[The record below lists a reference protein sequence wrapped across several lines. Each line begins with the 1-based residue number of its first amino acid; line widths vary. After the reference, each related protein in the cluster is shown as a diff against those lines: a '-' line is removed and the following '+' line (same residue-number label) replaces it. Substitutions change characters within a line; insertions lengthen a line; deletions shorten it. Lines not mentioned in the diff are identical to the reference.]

1 MKIKNY
7 LVIILILLSFVSC
20 NTGNGEPV
28 PPDPYNPNQG
38 TEESGNNNPENNSG
52 SDQKGTVIFDNKS
65 DYTVNVYHAFN
76 PYVGTPCSTV
86 APKSTANFS
95 IVPSDD
101 SLGDVF
107 WFEYLMKIG
116 DATFPYCSEQPS
128 SGYKYIKLSANET
141 KTLTID
147 ALTKCESKSAYFLL
161 ENSTTSEIRLVNS
174 SSQMHDVVTG
184 EVLVASGKTAVYE
197 IAPNKTEATLGSLG
211 LVKIKVDNEAIELP
225 VTDSDVVAGKVYTI
239 NVNNNNNKLSAS
251 LKAISPFNVDTTKKM
266 WNFSDSQF
274 RYFWNDGIKPVI
286 KPAYSKDKGSV
297 MMGTLK
303 ADPTSIGFVRID
315 QYGKCSDMTPLT
327 VWTTNITQD
336 DLDSVILVDFV
347 EQSDGSI
354 VMLIT
359 LVDEMENDEV
369 RGEDLI
375 VAYDFEKDYELWE
388 CTIEDSLLYRNDSA
402 NKLCLLADN
411 KVALAA
417 GKYITP
423 EVSENSEDP
432 EDTDE
437 EPVEEM
443 APYIALFDYTKTQN
457 GLTFVRNEEGCK
469 KYVMDTSFPNES
481 QFCSTYFD
489 GTNLYACGFTDF
501 DAQYDQV
508 IHNGIVYRFDAD
520 LSNPKEVCKRERCLF
535 FTLSGNGT
543 KWYTCG
549 EYWMPDG
556 TNKMLGC
563 YISSEMIANDA
574 AANPKY
580 YFGAKQY
587 TWFNQLCTYDN
598 MIVMCGQ
605 TSENFDATL
614 NPLPFVVAYD
624 AQGNML
630 WENLSYKKWATAL
643 NVIPNTIGTYILQLT
658 DKNNRQIHF
667 VSADFLGN
675 EVID

>member
-1 MKIKNY
+1 MDNTEKETPDNSVPEKKNEDE
-7 LVIILILLSFVSC
+7 
-20 NTGNGEPV
+20 T
-28 PPDPYNPNQG
+28 NPS
-38 TEESGNNNPENNSG
+38 EEK
-52 SDQKGTVIFDNKS
+52 QKGTVSFKNQS
-65 DYTVNVYHAFN
+65 DYTVNVYLALS
-76 PYVGTPCSTV
+76 PYYGSPSCTVQPKGTV
-86 APKSTANFS
+86 DFS
-95 IVPSDD
+95 FIPSDD

-107 WFEYLMKIG
+107 WFEYLIKIG
-116 DATFPYCSEQPS
+116 NAVFPYCSNQPS
-128 SGYKYIKLSANET
+128 SGYKYLKVPVNEN
-141 KTLTID
+141 KILEID
-147 ALTKCESKSAYFLL
+147 ELAKCETKSAYFLL
-161 ENSTTSEIRLVNS
+161 ENSTASSIRLMNS
-174 SSQMHDVVTG
+174 ASPMHDAATG
-184 EVLVASGKTAVYE
+184 NVLIESGSSAVYE
-197 IAPNKTEATLGSLG
+197 IAPSKTEATLGGLG
-211 LVKIKVDNEAIELP
+211 LVKIKVDNKDVDLP
-225 VTDSDVVAGKVYTI
+225 VTNSDVVAGKVYTI
-239 NVNNNNNKLSAS
+239 NVNNNDNKLSAS
-251 LKAISPFNVDTTKKM
+251 LKAISPFNVDTSKKM

-315 QYGKCSDMTPLT
+315 QYGKCSDMIPLT

-402 NKLCLLADN
+402 NKLCLIADN

-423 EVSENSEDP
+423 EASEDSEDP
-432 EDTDE
+432 DNDTDE
-437 EPVEEM
+437 DPVEEM

-457 GLTFVRNEEGCK
+457 GLNFVRNEEGCK

-489 GTNLYACGFTDF
+489 GTNLYACGFTNF

-520 LSNPKEVCKRERCLF
+520 LSNPQEVCKRERCLF

-563 YISSEMIANDA
+563 YISSEMIAKDA

-675 EVID
+675 EIID